1 MDDIIRNRV
10 KAEMERQGL
19 DMKSL
24 SIRAGLGETY
34 VRDALKRGRGGS
46 LPALNKLAGALG
58 RSLDWLLTGAQTAG
72 GEFPPE
78 EAPRRRL
85 DTAVDRPIVD
95 AAAGPGANILEID
108 VRAGAG
114 GGGVPVEAF
123 VHDDQG
129 NVYAAEG
136 VSGEW
141 SLPSAILTGL
151 LRAAPRHI
159 RVFEVLGDSME
170 PRLSEGDRVF
180 IDLRY
185 KKPSPEGIFALW
197 DGYGLVIKRLQ
208 IVMGSEPTKVRV
220 ISVNPSYEPYEA
232 GLDEIKIVGRFAG
245 RFTVN

>member
-1 MDDIIRNRV
+1 MDEIIRKRV

-58 RSLDWLLTGAQTAG
+58 RSLDWLLTGVQTAG

-78 EAPRRRL
+78 EAPQRRL
-85 DTAVDRPIVD
+85 DTAVDRKIVD
-95 AAAGPGANILEID
+95 AAAGPGPSILEID

-123 VHDDQG
+123 VHDEQG

-141 SLPSAILTGL
+141 SLPAAILSGL

-208 IVMGSEPTKVRV
+208 VVMGSEPTKVRV

-232 GLDEIKIVGRFAG
+232 GLDEIQIVGRFAG